1 MKSTGVTLVVVTHRS
16 RLLTV
21 MDQILVLN
29 DGVIER
35 MGPPSE
41 VLARLA
47 RSPAG
52 QPAVVA
58 GQIQPKSP

>member
-1 MKSTGVTLVVVTHRS
+1 
-16 RLLTV
+16 

>member
-1 MKSTGVTLVVVTHRS
+1 MVVTHRG

-29 DGVIER
+29 DGTIEKL
-35 MGPPSE
+35 GPPSE
-41 VLARLA
+41 VLARLGQRA
-47 RSPAG
+47 AEG

-58 GQIQPKSP
+58 GQIQPKS